1 MKILMILLA
10 ALSLGAAECRVQS
23 DGALKVKWEA
33 YKTPLKAGVKG
44 SFVGVS
50 SDIPK
55 EATSLNT
62 LLEGRKV
69 FVQLKTV
76 ESGLAERDT
85 KLLQF
90 FFNWL
95 EGQTAEATV
104 LSLSGEGKEGI
115 IKIALRLNGKTVE
128 VPLRYAMVE
137 NLLEARGVIDLA
149 DFGALGALS
158 SINKACYELHEGK
171 TWQDVG
177 IGFTLGVTEVCR

>member
-1 MKILMILLA
+1 MKTLMILLA
-10 ALSLGAAECRVQS
+10 ALSLSAAECRVHS

-50 SDIPK
+50 SDIPN
-55 EATSLNT
+55 EAETLT
-62 LLEGRKV
+62 KLLEGRKV

-95 EGQTAEATV
+95 EGQTAEAKV
-104 LSLSGEGKEGI
+104 LALAANGNEGV
-115 IKIALRLNGKTVE
+115 IKISLKLNGKTVE
-128 VPLRYAMVE
+128 VPMKYTLVE
-137 NLLEARGVIDLA
+137 NLLEAKGVIDLA

-158 SINKACYELHEGK
+158 SINKACYDLHEGK

-177 IGFTLGVTEVCR
+177 IGFTLDVTKVCR